1 MMAQRF
7 SINAASAKKL
17 CRVRAALENWQEK
30 REGTQGERGQRGEE
44 RVEEVLRGE
53 EGRERRKGKHHSS
66 NGAQIC
72 CQLLWGKRQKR

>member
-7 SINAASAKKL
+7 SINAASAKNF

-30 REGTQGERGQRGEE
+30 REGRQGERGKE